1 MPASIK
7 ASSENHSGDV
17 NKDSETARFAFHIPS
32 ESDSTISRN
41 RYSPFPGTLIHMPR
55 IPHVSLAID
64 DHCIVL
70 LQIDRYRD
78 LVVLIP
84 LIALQLPEFNVIQ
97 VAFYDLLVEG
107 RVIRPCKNNMH
118 VGAV

>member
-55 IPHVSLAID
+55 IPHN
-64 DHCIVL
+64 
-70 LQIDRYRD
+70 Q
-78 LVVLIP
+78 P
-84 LIALQLPEFNVIQ
+84 KPGIARPTEVDQLGSASAASPSDVGQ
-97 VAFYDLLVEG
+97 
-107 RVIRPCKNNMH
+107 R
-118 VGAV
+118 VGAAMPGSPPAGRFEI